1 MVSSKLRWFTL
12 SSTFPKPIV
21 DMLPAKE
28 TFATSAKFA
37 SAFTTPAQPPLLSKP
52 EERNSLNQISPLF
65 AVKDVFLT
73 PSMIVLSCAKV
84 GFPFTLIV

>member
-1 MVSSKLRWFTL
+1 
-12 SSTFPKPIV
+12 
-21 DMLPAKE
+21 MLPAKE

-52 EERNSLNQISPLF
+52 AERSSLNQTSPLL
-65 AVKDVFLT
+65 AVKEVFFT
-73 PSMIVLSCAKV
+73 PSIIVLNCAKV